1 MMKWDGGGDAY
12 DHWTTHEST
21 QTGKYFILPG
31 QVDNGRYVRQR
42 TACHF
47 ELQFIPSRP
56 GHTLMFWRLKY
67 TDVAIDVFAVA
78 GKVEW
83 PLAIGFIEDI
93 ELFPVHGGQISSG
106 SAVAEWY

>member
-1 MMKWDGGGDAY
+1 MMKWDGSGDAN
-12 DHWTTHEST
+12 DNWTDHEST

-31 QVDNGRYVRQR
+31 QEDNGRYVRKG

-47 ELQFIPSRP
+47 ELQLLPAWP
-56 GHTLMFWRLKY
+56 GQTLMFWRLKY
-67 TDVAIDVFAVA
+67 TDVASDVFAVA
-78 GKVEW
+78 GKVVW
-83 PLAIGFIEDI
+83 GLAIGLIEDI